1 MNKKTLT
8 ERDIC
13 TKYIT
18 PALRAAGWDEMLQV
32 REEYEITRG
41 RIIVRG
47 KLVSRGR
54 RKRADYVLSVRP
66 NVPLAVIEAKDNRH
80 SVGDGIQHAL
90 GYAEMRNVP
99 FAFSSHGDGFVC
111 HDRTGDAEQPEVTLG
126 LDEFPSPDELWQRYR
141 RWKGLGEED
150 EQLFLQDYHDDGS
163 GKTPRYYQVNAVNAA
178 IEAVTKDQ
186 DRVRLVMATGT
197 GKTYTAVLVILRHCK
212 AGRISRNLFIADRNV
227 LVDETMVNAFGP
239 IGGAMHKLSTSAKT
253 MQRADG
259 TKHEH
264 TVALDSQRGNDTAY
278 DV

>member
-80 SVGDGIQHAL
+80 SVGDGIQQAL
-90 GYAEMRNVP
+90 GYAEMLNVP
-99 FAFSSHGDGFVC
+99 VAYSSNGDGFVF
-111 HDRTGDAEQPEVTLG
+111 HDRTGHAEQPEVTLRS
-126 LDEFPSPDELWQRYR
+126 EEHTYELQSRGHLVCSLLLEKR
-141 RWKGLGEED
+141 MEHKD
-150 EQLFLQDYHDDGS
+150 
-163 GKTPRYYQVNAVNAA
+163 
-178 IEAVTKDQ
+178 AVT
-186 DRVRLVMATGT
+186 
-197 GKTYTAVLVILRHCK
+197 
-212 AGRISRNLFIADRNV
+212 
-227 LVDETMVNAFGP
+227 
-239 IGGAMHKLSTSAKT
+239 
-253 MQRADG
+253 
-259 TKHEH
+259 
-264 TVALDSQRGNDTAY
+264 RG
-278 DV
+278 